1 MDRTPLQRRM
11 IADQL
16 RLLEARRVEVEAL
29 RPAGAEPDDGLAND
43 LAGVRFVLL
52 AALLAGGLTVAKRE
66 ELERSEREARELLGR
81 VVPR

>member
-1 MDRTPLQRRM
+1 M